1 MKHDLS
7 RVPEIIERYPQQPS
21 SLIMVLQDIQKEFS
35 YLPCEAL
42 EQTAEKLGVPLSK
55 VFSVSTF
62 YNAFSLNK
70 KGDTVVRV
78 CIGTACHIRGARQ
91 IQEQLETALKI
102 QAGETTKD
110 GKFTLEVV
118 GCVGACAMA
127 PVVLTN
133 DRYHA
138 QCKVNTVKK
147 LVAKR

>member
-1 MKHDLS
+1 MKHDLAKI
-7 RVPEIIERYPQQPS
+7 PEIIGRYPQQES
-21 SLIMVLQDIQKEFS
+21 SLIMVLQDIQKEFN

-42 EQTAEKLGVPLSK
+42 EQTAEALHVPLSK

-62 YNAFSLNK
+62 YNAFSLTK
-70 KGDTVVRV
+70 KGDVVVRV

-102 QAGETTKD
+102 QAGETTRD
-110 GKFTLEVV
+110 EKFTLEVV

-133 DRYHA
+133 EQYHA
-138 QCKVNTVKK
+138 QCKVHTVKK
-147 LVAKR
+147 LVSKR